1 MSGYKDILLV
11 DDEADI
17 ALAFTLGLESNGFSV
32 DAYTSSIKALADF
45 KSDFYKLA
53 LLDIKIPEMNGIEL
67 YEKIREKDKK
77 IKICFLSAYDVEYN
91 IVKEYS
97 ECIIKKPITIEDLI
111 KKINTEMQEKNYVQE
126 GF

>member
-1 MSGYKDILLV
+1 MGENKKILLV

-17 ALAFTLGLESNGFSV
+17 ALAFSLGLESNGFSV
-32 DAYTSSIKALADF
+32 DAYTSSIKALANF

-53 LLDIKIPEMNGIEL
+53 LLDIKIPEMDGIEL

-77 IKICFLSAYDVEYN
+77 IKICFISAYDVDYH

-97 ECIIKKPITIEDLI
+97 TCIIKKPITIDDLI
-111 KKINTEMQEKNYVQE
+111 KKINTKMQEKDNFTKV
-126 GF
+126 F

>member
-1 MSGYKDILLV
+1 MSENKDILLV

-17 ALAFTLGLESNGFSV
+17 ALAFSLGLESNGFSV

-77 IKICFLSAYDVEYN
+77 IKICFLSAYDVEYD

-111 KKINTEMQEKNYVQE
+111 KKINTEMQEKN
-126 GF
+126 